1 MGHWNYRVME
11 FAPERPDELPVRAI
25 HEVYYRDDGQPRAY
39 TVNPAGVSS
48 EGLGNEGL
56 ALVLDRM
63 REALARP
70 VLRPSDFPEADDVEG
85 KATNPQI

>member
-11 FAPERPDELPVRAI
+11 FPPERDDESPIRAI

-39 TVNPAGVSS
+39 TVNPADVTS

-63 REALARP
+63 REALDKP
-70 VLRPSDFPEADDVEG
+70 VLRPSDFPDTDDVEG
-85 KATNPQI
+85 ETA